1 MIKTVTLLTG
11 TESTRLEL
19 VSQLET
25 VLQGVVNL
33 KSFATDS
40 GLNKRVNADLVVLS
54 TELIRDEAMP
64 WIDQNCP
71 CLTARR
77 TLDITRIDELFA
89 IPAGQTLLL
98 VNDLKETTEEAIAL
112 IRNLGLDHF
121 ELIPYYPGCGIIKGP
136 DKAITMGEQELVPD
150 FVTKIIDLGPRIIDM
165 TTVVEILERLDLLEE
180 KAALVSARYMETIIR
195 LHREL
200 YQSLSEK
207 ARIND
212 YLTQILDG
220 VNDGIIGF
228 DRHGTITMF
237 SQRCEEIFG
246 LGQRKC
252 MGRRIQQL
260 FKNDEVDFLLNSA
273 EGADRAMIIKQR
285 EYVLNRFTV
294 EGRGAIVCTIRDIAE
309 NNRMLL
315 TVRRD
320 LLRKGHVAKYRFDD
334 IMGDSPLIKETII
347 KAKKLANTGLN
358 VLIQGE
364 TGTGKEL
371 FASAIH
377 RASPRAE
384 GPFIAVNFGALPE
397 ELVESE
403 LFGYVEGAFTGAKK
417 GGKTGL
423 FEQANGGTLFL
434 DEIGDISLRIQTK
447 LLRVLQEKEVMRV
460 GGTDI
465 IPVDV
470 RIIAATHRQLSS
482 MCAEGKFREDLYFRL
497 KRLFFKT
504 PPLRER
510 QEDIL
515 PLLRWFLTQNGRGD
529 LAINAEVETVL
540 SVYHWPGN
548 VRELESVAEY
558 LTAVCDG
565 FSAGATNLPPDMF
578 QPAAEIPQTQFTPAQ
593 SSLNDLELLMSWIVD
608 MRNQNLR
615 VGRRSLALRALR
627 ENIHLTESQIRSKLA
642 FLAERGDI
650 TISTGRKGVEIS
662 R

>member
-11 TESTRLEL
+11 TEATRLEL
-19 VSQLET
+19 ASQLET
-25 VLQGVVNL
+25 VLQGVVRLN
-33 KSFATDS
+33 SFATDS
-40 GLNKRVNADLVVLS
+40 GLCKRVNADLVVLS
-54 TELIRDEAMP
+54 TGLIREEAAP
-64 WIDQNCP
+64 WIDKKCP

-98 VNDLKETTEEAIAL
+98 VNDLKETTEEAITL

-121 ELIPYYPGCGIIKGP
+121 ELVPYYPGCGITKGP
-136 DKAITMGEQELVPD
+136 DKAITMGERELVPD
-150 FVTKIIDLGPRIIDM
+150 FVTQVIDLGPRIIDM
-165 TTVVEILERLDLLEE
+165 TTVVEILERLNLLEE
-180 KAALVSARYMETIIR
+180 KAALVSARYLETIIR

-200 YQSLSEK
+200 YQSLAEK

-260 FKNDEVDFLLNSA
+260 FKSEDVDFLLNSA

-334 IMGDSPLIKETII
+334 IMGESPLIKETII
-347 KAKKLANTGLN
+347 NAKKLANTGLN

-417 GGKTGL
+417 GGRTGL

-434 DEIGDISLRIQTK
+434 DEIGDISIRIQTK

-482 MCAEGKFREDLYFRL
+482 MCSEGKFREDLYFRL

-510 QEDIL
+510 KEDVL
-515 PLLRWFLTQNGRGD
+515 PLLRWFLRQNGRGD
-529 LAINAEVETVL
+529 LSINPDVEAVL
-540 SVYHWPGN
+540 AVYHWPGN

-558 LTAVCDG
+558 LTAVCEG
-565 FSAGATNLPPDMF
+565 SCAEAANLPPDMF
-578 QPAAEIPQTQFTPAQ
+578 QAVTEVSPAPQLTASP
-593 SSLNDLELLMSWIVD
+593 SMNDLELLMSWIRE
-608 MRNQNLR
+608 MRAQNLR
-615 VGRRSLALRALR
+615 VGRRSLALRAMR
-627 ENIHLTESQIRSKLA
+627 EKISISESQIRSKLA
-642 FLAERGDI
+642 FLAEQGRI
-650 TISTGRKGVEIS
+650 TISTGRKGIELPD
-662 R
+662 